1 MRALIVDLSKRW
13 RAIIITG
20 LVSLIILGLGWYFL
34 RGANP
39 FVSAEEMLDQA
50 LNQAYAAQSYRYK
63 LVSELNV
70 SGQSQIW
77 SEVLGEKADANTLHL
92 TGTMVNTPIELYQA
106 GDTSYNKDPFTNRW
120 YTVSGYDLTRQE
132 ILLMEVNPL
141 ANFNFKEIVEIDNR
155 GLEEVGR
162 NNCWVLDCIADL
174 ENPLL
179 EVLWQDY
186 QFRFWIDPEGSVLRK
201 GQLTAVSK
209 TNPETRLT
217 ITAEFY
223 DYNQPIQLTLPTV

>member
-1 MRALIVDLSKRW
+1 MRALIIDMSERWKAILLS
-13 RAIIITG
+13 G
-20 LVSLIILGLGWYFL
+20 LIGLIVLGGGWYYL
-34 RGANP
+34 RAANH
-39 FVSAEEMLDQA
+39 FISAEELLDQA

-70 SGQSQIW
+70 NGQAQTL
-77 SEVLGEKADANTLHL
+77 SEVLGEKADAQTLHL

-106 GDTSYNKDPFTNRW
+106 GDTAYNKDPFTNRW

-141 ANFNFKEIVEIDNR
+141 ANFNFKEIVEINNLGR
-155 GLEEVGR
+155 EKVGSDS
-162 NNCWVLDCIADL
+162 CWVLACTADL

-179 EVLWQDY
+179 EALWQD
-186 QFRFWIDPEGSVLRK
+186 FRFQFWIDRDDHLLRK
-201 GQLTAVSK
+201 GQLTACSK
-209 TNPETRLT
+209 SNPETKLT

-223 DYNQPIQLTLPTV
+223 DYNQPIQLAVPKV